1 MTALEVRDLIGD
13 DLWQATNTSAVSIEQ
28 FQKLDE
34 AALNLTDADE
44 LQDFRTLCEQSLED
58 KNKNSIAIRYL
69 MTITGKHPTDDRH
82 ILQLLEQY
90 YEESLLDQTIFL
102 AKKILSFRES
112 SYVLK
117 VLADC
122 YSIKNMTEQKVEV
135 WERLVHVDMEETEVL
150 YKLADYYEKKGNES
164 TALSHYLSI
173 LRRNLKNQD
182 LGSMKIVWDKIMDL
196 KSDDTNYLI
205 NQATK
210 IAETIGKGKGA
221 FALKAVLEKV
231 PCDLNTKIELLKK
244 IIYYDPTLRSAK
256 DLERKEDDRDR
267 LVKLWREKYKDNP
280 RLEYCLNNTGI
291 MGEYMDINVAIE
303 NFEKQIEF
311 VEGAFVYHETWKLG
325 RINKIDKDEIIIQF
339 AGRGIHPMNTKMAYS
354 SLRVLPKRHIWVL
367 KAAVP
372 KERLA
377 EKFLEKDNVEWGL
390 KVLMG
395 SFNDK
400 ASLKQMKSELVP
412 AILDDRQWTIW
423 LASAK
428 KELSTNPYFGIS
440 DSSPDVYT
448 LRTTPITFEEKEFS
462 LFKAAKDIWEK
473 IRILK
478 DFLAQNGEVDSD
490 EFASMV
496 KYFFSKAQ
504 FLDAKGEALVS
515 FLVLDNL
522 INRKGLSIAAE
533 TRSFIEFYKAITDVE
548 QFFQDI
554 QDTEVKRSFIE
565 NVREYVENWQ
575 DVVISLYPYYTCSF
589 MEKMISEGPRKNA
602 IYKILANSIENYKED
617 PDFFLY
623 LEKTFS
629 TKEWAKAK
637 VTADDLLKTRINL
650 LALVNKRIAN
660 SNDVAENKKRQKQ
673 LVATL
678 FTKDNLIAVYL
689 KSADASQAQLIYSML
704 RGIPDLE
711 SERLSVKNQIAN
723 LFPNDWE
730 AIIGEN
736 PTKAIEK
743 KSIIPKGLLCT
754 QAMLES
760 KSMELENLMN
770 VEIPANSKDI
780 GAARELGDLR
790 ENSEYQYAKEK
801 QKFLNRRMNELTD
814 EVSSAQ
820 VILPENVD
828 TSMVTFG
835 TTVVFTDNVAGKDIT
850 YTILGPWE
858 SDPNKNILN
867 FKSPLGQSIYNMEL
881 NENRKFNINGVD
893 YDYTVKSIKLA
904 DF

>member
-13 DLWQATNTSAVSIEQ
+13 DLWQTTNTGAVSIEQ
-28 FQKLDE
+28 FQKLDD
-34 AALNLTDADE
+34 AASKLTDTDE
-44 LQDFRTLCEQSLED
+44 IQDFRGLCEQSLEE

-90 YEESLLDQTIFL
+90 YEENLLDQTIFL

-122 YSIKNMTEQKVEV
+122 YSVKNMTQEKIEI

-150 YKLADYYEKKGNES
+150 YKLADYYEKKGNDS
-164 TALSHYLSI
+164 AALGYYSSI

-182 LGSMKIVWDKIMDL
+182 LSSLRIVWDKIMDL
-196 KSDDTNYLI
+196 KSDDTSYLI
-205 NQATK
+205 SQATK

-221 FALKAVLEKV
+221 FALKSVLEKAQ
-231 PCDLNTKIELLKK
+231 CDLNTKIELLKK

-256 DLERKEDDRDR
+256 DLERKEDDRDT

-325 RINKIDKDEIIIQF
+325 RINKIDKDEMIIQF
-339 AGRGIHPMNTKMAYS
+339 AGKGLHKMNTKMAYS
-354 SLRVLPKRHIWVL
+354 SLKVLPKRHIWVL

-372 KERLA
+372 KEKLA
-377 EKFLEKDNVEWGL
+377 EKFMGKDNVEWGL
-390 KVLMG
+390 RVLMG
-395 SFNDK
+395 SYNDK
-400 ASLKQMKSELVP
+400 ASLKQMKAELVP
-412 AILDDRQWTIW
+412 AILDDKQWTVW

-428 KELSTNPYFGIS
+428 KELSANPYFGIS
-440 DSSPDVYT
+440 ESSPDVYT
-448 LRTTPITFEEKEFS
+448 LRSTPITFEEKEFA

-478 DFLAQNGEVDSD
+478 DFLSQDGEVDSE
-490 EFASMV
+490 EFSSMV
-496 KYFFSKAQ
+496 RYFVSKAQ
-504 FLDAKGEALVS
+504 FLDPKGEALVS

-522 INRKGLSIAAE
+522 INKKGLSIGAE
-533 TRSFIEFYKAITDVE
+533 TKPFSEYYNVIPDIEK
-548 QFFQDI
+548 FFQSI
-554 QDTEVKRSFIE
+554 QDNEVKRSFIE
-565 NVREYVENWQ
+565 NLRDNDEKWQ
-575 DVVISLYPYYTCSF
+575 DIVISLYPYYTCSF
-589 MEKMISEGPRKNA
+589 MEKTISEGPKKNA
-602 IYKILANSIENYKED
+602 IYKILAKSIENYKED

-623 LEKTFS
+623 LEKAFTA
-629 TKEWAKAK
+629 KEWAKAK

-650 LALVNKRIAN
+650 LAYVNRKISN
-660 SNDVAENKKRQKQ
+660 SNDVADNKKRQKQ
-673 LVATL
+673 LVTTL
-678 FTKDNLIAVYL
+678 FTKDRLIAQYL
-689 KSADASQAQLIYSML
+689 ESADASQAQLIYSML

-711 SERLSVKNQIAN
+711 TERLSIKNQIAN

-754 QAMLES
+754 KAMLES
-760 KSMELENLMN
+760 KSQELEYLMN

-790 ENSEYQYAKEK
+790 ENSEYQYAKDK

-828 TSMVTFG
+828 TSMVSFG
-835 TTVVFTDNVAGKDIT
+835 TIVVFADNKAGSDVT

-858 SDPNKNILN
+858 SDPNRNILN
-867 FKSPLGQSIYNMEL
+867 FKSPLGQAIYNMEQ
-881 NENRKFNINGVD
+881 NENRRFNINGVD

-904 DF
+904 NF